1 MPEQNDRLARRAG
14 GFTLIELLVVIAIIS
29 VLASMLLPAL
39 AKAKAKAQ
47 KIKCVNN
54 LRQIGLATT
63 LYASDSQE
71 TYPGA
76 TAVPND
82 PRPWVVYKQ
91 LIRSYVGLSSTNK
104 PATNDL
110 IFRCPSDFGFPL
122 ILGLEAPSWRDPFQ
136 DYSSYIFNGV
146 TWSPSL
152 SGKKVA
158 EVQQVTKTVQ
168 NIEYASHGPVTWHD
182 TTLKRQPRSNN
193 ARSVSYFVD
202 GHADYVRIYYN
213 KRLGPWEYNPPRDGG
228 YNYVWF
234 EQ

>member
-1 MPEQNDRLARRAG
+1 MLKQNGKRPFKNKA
-14 GFTLIELLVVIAIIS
+14 FTLIELLVVIAIIS

-47 KIKCVNN
+47 KVKCVNN

-63 LYASDSQE
+63 LYASDNLE
-71 TYPGA
+71 VYPGP
-76 TAVPND
+76 TAVPGD

-91 LIRSYVGLSSTNK
+91 LIRQYVGLSSTNK

-122 ILGLEAPSWRDPFQ
+122 ILGFDAPSWRDQFQ

-158 EVQQVTKTVQ
+158 EVQQATRTVQ

-182 TTLKRQPRSNN
+182 TTIKTQPRSNN

-202 GHADYVRIYYN
+202 GHVGYIRIYYN

-228 YNYVWF
+228 YDYVWF